1 MTELPL
7 KANLTV
13 ATIANFLDVDENTVY
28 EMAAAGT
35 LPAFKVG
42 RLWRIPRAEFM
53 VWYKKR
59 LTEQDIFHA

>member
-13 ATIANFLDVDENTVY
+13 ATIANFLDLNEDTIY
-28 EMAAAGT
+28 EMAAAGS

-42 RLWRIPRAEFM
+42 RLWRIPRAEFLT
-53 VWYKKR
+53 WYNKR
-59 LTEQDIFHA
+59 LTERDDFPV